1 MPIKT
6 KRTKPRRKIWLTLVN
21 IFIITLILS
30 VVLTAGVIFTIV
42 KGAVD
47 KMPEM
52 DLAHIELDE
61 SPTIYDANGG
71 ILAQDLTEHYRR
83 SVAYDEI
90 SPQMVNAIVAIED
103 KTFWEHE
110 GFNYVR
116 LIGAIRESMM
126 SDDGPSATSTI
137 TQQLARNVFLSSDRS
152 MIRKIQEAYIAT
164 KLEDIYTKEEI
175 MTHYLNTISFGSN
188 SEGIEAASER
198 YFSKNASELDYVESA
213 MLASIPQAPSQLSP
227 MITLYRSD
235 WDGQSKIVG
244 QKGADLIYIYN
255 PAIENRYA
263 LVLNQMLNLG
273 YIDQAQYDA
282 GLAEDLSARIHVG
295 KDENTEFTSYGP
307 DMIATQVIQDLQ
319 EEYQIPYADAAK
331 RFYTTG
337 MNVYSTFDPEMQ
349 KTVEGVIKESGD
361 MTLFSDI
368 ISELVARYQ
377 ERYGLEIT
385 GTMTDG
391 TWEHMIEK
399 GYFEPDV
406 TRTGWQIGSRDGMI
420 MRLKE
425 ALATEGLYIGYSPIP
440 ALTVEFE
447 NGIIMSDREEYKQFA
462 ASNYLD
468 FFDADKNATIPP
480 DYYSVDE
487 AGNVILPPSY
497 ALVFG
502 EADGGIWVDFQPLYD
517 FYGNTPYNGYWGN
530 VVLDYLLIYR
540 DIKLSLPTDQMEIV
554 DGNLVLKAAML
565 QDEASIHLTDSGLW
579 IPSHAITR
587 PNAPVIQPQIAIA
600 VTDPYTGY
608 LRAVVGGRGV
618 TGNQLYNRATSPQQ
632 PGSAIKPL
640 AVYGPALESRRFTAA
655 TVVDDTPTWRF
666 DPSSSDYW
674 PRNYYDAYFG
684 FYGRMSSR
692 EGLVQSTNIVATKLG
707 NMVGID
713 YMTEM
718 LEKNGIT
725 TLVKEGAVNDMNL
738 SALTL
743 GGMTYG
749 IPPVEMAS
757 AFATFANQGEYIPY
771 KTYSKVTDNQGNIIL
786 DNTNPKGEQI
796 YSPEASWIL
805 IDMLRENVDRGIG
818 TGARMTDDNRGIS
831 TAGKTGTTSNSFDQS
846 FAGVS
851 PYLACSVWMGTDIY
865 VTLNGSSE
873 QSAVIFG
880 DVMRALH
887 AGYENREFFE
897 KPEGVIQVQV
907 DNVSG
912 LLPGPLSN
920 SDPRGPQLRYE
931 WFIAGTEPTE
941 LDDAHVSVEVCQD
954 SGKLVAAYCKNTVK
968 RSFIT
973 RVDDEN
979 LRGNED
985 RISDNRYAAPTA
997 TCDLHTKPPK
1007 PETTESD
1014 KEETPTEPGDTTEP
1028 SEPTEPETP

>member
-71 ILAQDLTEHYRR
+71 ILAQDLTDQVRR
-83 SVAYDEI
+83 SVAYEEI
-90 SPQMVNAIVAIED
+90 SPDMVNAIIAIED

-116 LIGAIRESMM
+116 LLGAIRESMT
-126 SDDGPSATSTI
+126 SDEGPSATSTI

-198 YFSKNASELDYVESA
+198 YFSKNANELDYVESA
-213 MLASIPQAPSQLSP
+213 MLASIPQAPSQLAP

-235 WDGQSKIVG
+235 WDGQSRIVG
-244 QKGADLIYIYN
+244 QKGADLIYVYN
-255 PAIENRYA
+255 PAIENRYQ
-263 LVLNQMLNLG
+263 LVLQQMLELG

-282 GLAEDLSARIHVG
+282 GLAEDLSARLHVG
-295 KDENTEFTSYGP
+295 IDENTEFTSYGP
-307 DMIATQVIQDLQ
+307 DMVASQVIEDLQ
-319 EEYQIPYADAAK
+319 AEYQISYEDAAK
-331 RFYTTG
+331 RFYTSG
-337 MNVYSTFDPEMQ
+337 MNVYSTLDPEVQ
-349 KTVEGVIKESGD
+349 KTVEGVIHESGD

-368 ISELVARYQ
+368 ISDLVGRYQ
-377 ERYGLEIT
+377 ERYELEIT
-385 GTMTDG
+385 GTMTDQ
-391 TWEHMIEK
+391 TWQHMIDQD
-399 GYFEPDV
+399 YFEPDV
-406 TRTGWQIGSRDGMI
+406 ARPAWQIGSRDGMV

-425 ALATEGLYIGYSPIP
+425 ALATEGLYIPYQPIP
-440 ALTVEFE
+440 ALTIDFAD
-447 NGIIMSDREEYKQFA
+447 GIIMSDREEYMQFA

-468 FFDADKNATIPP
+468 FFDANKDATIPHA
-480 DYYSVDE
+480 YFSVDE
-487 AGNVILPPSY
+487 AGNVIIPPGY

-502 EADGGIWVDFQPLYD
+502 ETENGIWVNFQPMYD
-517 FYGNTPYNGYWGN
+517 FWGNTPNNGYWGK
-530 VVLDYLLIYR
+530 VVLDYILLYR
-540 DIKLSLPTDQMEIV
+540 DFILTLPTDQMEIV
-554 DGNLVLKAAML
+554 DGNLILKAEML
-565 QDEASIHLTDSGLW
+565 QDETSVHVTEAGLW
-579 IPSHAITR
+579 IPSYAITR

-608 LRAVVGGRGV
+608 LRAIVGGRGV

-666 DPSSSDYW
+666 DPSSDNYW
-674 PRNYYDAYFG
+674 PKNVYDTWFG
-684 FYGRMSSR
+684 FFGRMSSR
-692 EGLVQSTNIVATKLG
+692 EALVQSANIVAAKLG
-707 NMVGID
+707 SQVGVD
-713 YMTEM
+713 YMAEM
-718 LEKNGIT
+718 LEKNGVSS
-725 TLVKEGAVNDMNL
+725 LVKEGSINDLNL

-749 IPPVEMAS
+749 ISPVEMAT
-757 AFATFANQGEYIPY
+757 AYATFANQGEYIPT
-771 KTYSKVTDNQGNIIL
+771 KTYSKVTDNQGNVIL
-786 DNTNPKGEQI
+786 DNTNPQGEQI

-805 IDMLRENVDRGIG
+805 IDMLQENVDRGVG
-818 TGARMTDDNRGIS
+818 TGARSTPDNRGIPS
-831 TAGKTGTTSNSFDQS
+831 AGKTGTTSNSFDQS
-846 FAGVS
+846 FSGVS
-851 PYLACSVWMGTDIY
+851 PYYACSVWMGTDIY

-873 QSAVIFG
+873 QSATIFG
-880 DVMRALH
+880 DVLRALQV
-887 AGYENREFFE
+887 GFENREFFPR
-897 KPEGVIQVQV
+897 PETVVQAQI

-912 LLPGPLSN
+912 LLPGPLST

-931 WFIAGTEPTE
+931 WFIAGTVPTE
-941 LDDAHVSVEVCQD
+941 VDDAHVSVEVCEE
-954 SGKLVAAYCKNTVK
+954 SGKLVAAYCKDTV
-968 RSFIT
+968 RRVFIT
-973 RVDDEN
+973 RVDPDEN
-979 LRGNED
+979 LRGNAS
-985 RISDNRYAAPTA
+985 RINDNKYAAPTE
-997 TCDLHTKPPK
+997 TCDLHTSPPE
-1007 PETTESD
+1007 PETDES
-1014 KEETPTEPGDTTEP
+1014 ETPTEPDDPDESDDSDT
-1028 SEPTEPETP
+1028 ETP